1 MYQDKMI
8 VCVKANGKILRE
20 FKDIVYL
27 PWGTEYTILLKNLST
42 VRAQV
47 KVFIDGTDATENVSL
62 VVYPKASI
70 ELERFI
76 TNGNTEQG
84 NQFKFIERTT
94 DIEEFKGIGE
104 EDGIIRVEY
113 QFEKVYT
120 NPIPLVQ
127 PIWHQPT
134 YPSIL
139 RGANDIYGQP
149 GTPRPGDITFGSTS
163 SINASAVSN
172 TVSTNS
178 VGITVPGSI
187 SKQEFVFSSFFP
199 VDLTQHNIVLRL
211 MGEVEQQ
218 PVVEPITVKTQNK
231 CKTCGKVNKA
241 AYRFCSKCGT
251 SLTII

>member
-1 MYQDKMI
+1 MYNEKLVVAI
-8 VCVKANGKILRE
+8 KHNIKILRE

-27 PWGTEYTILLKNLST
+27 PWGSEYTILLKNLST

-47 KVFIDGTDATENVSL
+47 KVFIDGIDATEQVSL
-62 VVYPKASI
+62 VVYPNASI

-76 TNGNTEQG
+76 TNGNTERG
-84 NQFKFIERTT
+84 NKFKFIERTT

-120 NPIPLVQ
+120 TPIPLVQ

-149 GTPRPGDITFGSTS
+149 GTPRPGEITCGSIS
-163 SINASAVSN
+163 SSSLSN
-172 TVSTNS
+172 TVSVNN

-187 SKQEFVFSSFFP
+187 SKQEFTYSSFFP
-199 VDLTQHNIVLRL
+199 VDLQKHNIVLRL

-218 PVVEPITVKTQNK
+218 PVVEPVTVKSQNK
-231 CKTCGKVNKA
+231 CKTCGKVSKA
-241 AYRFCSKCGT
+241 SYRFCSKCGT

>member
-1 MYQDKMI
+1 MYNEKLVVAI
-8 VCVKANGKILRE
+8 KHNGKILRE

-27 PWGTEYTILLKNLST
+27 PFGSEYTILLKNLST

-76 TNGNTEQG
+76 TNGNTERG
-84 NQFKFIERTT
+84 NKFKFIERTES
-94 DIEEFKGIGE
+94 IEEYRGIGE

-113 QFEKVYT
+113 QFEKVYL
-120 NPIPLVQ
+120 NLQDRPMYQ

-139 RGANDIYGQP
+139 RGAQDIYGQP
-149 GTPRPGDITFGSTS
+149 GTPKVGDITFGSTS
-163 SINASAVSN
+163 SISSCSASVN
-172 TVSTNS
+172 TA
-178 VGITVPGSI
+178 GITVPGSI
-187 SKQEFVFSSFFP
+187 SKQEFTYSSFFA
-199 VDLTQHNIVLRL
+199 VDLQQHNIVLRL
-211 MGEVEQQ
+211 MGEVEKQ
-218 PVVEPITVKTQNK
+218 PVVEPVTVKTQNK
-231 CKTCGKVNKA
+231 CNTCGKVSKA
-241 AYRFCSKCGT
+241 AYRFCSRCGT